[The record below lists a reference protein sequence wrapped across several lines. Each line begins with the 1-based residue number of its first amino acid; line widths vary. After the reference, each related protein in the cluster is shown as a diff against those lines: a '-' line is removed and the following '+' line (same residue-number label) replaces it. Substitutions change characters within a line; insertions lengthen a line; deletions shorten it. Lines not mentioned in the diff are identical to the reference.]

1 MPTKREM
8 GYRIFR
14 ASGSAASS
22 GASKVGG
29 TTDTSS
35 TVRYGTAA
43 ADSSNG
49 MVQVKLDNSD
59 SIVNCTCDTLIYKG
73 DRVTVI
79 VTSTGLMKAIPIG
92 QNLVDYT
99 DEAKKDLLEEI
110 TNKGNE
116 IREDVADDIAEI
128 DAKVDAAQAA
138 ADAAQGKADAVGEKA
153 NQIQQQANKIQSD
166 LTETADEL
174 SGQINVVNTE
184 IDGLNS
190 TITGVASDATSALT
204 QVAQVKSDVDGLEVT
219 VSQQAETLNGT
230 ISRVSKT
237 ETDISGLTN
246 TVSSVSKKLDTTVT
260 SVSSL
265 SNTVDGL
272 ESTVSQVSE
281 TVDGTVT
288 SISKLTNTVNGISQT
303 VTQTTSTANEALSKA
318 STLENTVDGMQS
330 TVSQAYENASEALT
344 QTSTLKNTVDGLSS
358 NVTTAYENAQEALT
372 QSSEAKQT
380 ASEVQT
386 TLSTNYY
393 TKGQTDQTFA
403 SQTQLTQTQS
413 NILSQVS
420 NTYQVKGD
428 YPTTAAMNSAINQS
442 ASQIQSTV
450 EENVMNEV
458 GETYATKTELTQ
470 TSSDLTLKINSSIAS
485 GYAICETAAG
495 VSAKSATTQA
505 SGFTRTTGVQVA
517 VKFTYENRAGSPTL
531 NINST
536 GAAAIRLK
544 NSALTVADSW
554 EAGDTVVFVFD
565 GTYWQVADP
574 SLQIAKT
581 VSSYFTADSTGLE
594 VGQDGNPT
602 SCKMASSGSFQ
613 IIKNGGVNSEFS
625 EDLIDLGKSSYGAQI
640 RMCGGSGYVDSGN
653 SYNMSGAL
661 SGQGMAIHSIGG
673 VMLANG
679 SSSSLTSSDQW
690 FVLDQNGDIRMYVGA
705 IIPNIAITGSGRRTG
720 ELEDWFTTSGKSSVS
735 SGGATCNWWYR
746 VSASGLVEL
755 FGNVQMTFPSGG
767 TGQSVRFPTFAQ
779 FEQYTDY
786 SVWLQLLGT
795 NDANVPDFNNI
806 ELIPRNMT
814 SSGFTIGAWNDTS
827 NQRYYRVSIHV
838 AGWTK

>member
-14 ASGSAASS
+14 ANGSAASS

-35 TVRYGTAA
+35 TVRYGTAV

-59 SIVNCTCDTLIYKG
+59 SIVNCTCDTLIYEG

-99 DEAKKDLLEEI
+99 DQKADDLAQDI
-110 TNKGNE
+110 IDQGNQ

-138 ADAAQGKADAVGEKA
+138 ADAAKGKADAVGEQA
-153 NQIQQQANKIQSD
+153 NSIQNQADQIQAD
-166 LTETADEL
+166 LTETANDL
-174 SGQINVVNTE
+174 SEQLTVVDQQ

-219 VSQQAETLNGT
+219 VSQQTETLNGT

-237 ETDISGLTN
+237 ETDINGLN
-246 TVSSVSKKLDTTVT
+246 STVSSVSKKLDTTVT

-288 SISKLTNTVNGISQT
+288 SISTLTNTVNGLSST

-330 TVSQAYENASEALT
+330 TVSQAYENAEEALT
-344 QTSTLKNTVDGLSS
+344 QTSSLSNTVDGLSS

-393 TKGQTDQTFA
+393 TKGQTNQTFA

-428 YPTTAAMNSAINQS
+428 YPTTADMNSAIEQS

-458 GETYATKTELTQ
+458 GETYATKSEMTQ
-470 TSSDLTLKINSSIAS
+470 TSTDLTAKFTAGLNTKGKLYVDRPNPPYYAGDVYIDTETGDTYVCTATRESGSYASSDWSSRDPIVS
-485 GYAICETAAG
+485 GYVRQSVGG
-495 VSAKSATTQA
+495 VEV
-505 SGFTRTTGVQVA
+505 GL
-517 VKFTYENRAGSPTL
+517 AGS
-531 NINST
+531 
-536 GAAAIRLK
+536 
-544 NSALTVADSW
+544 
-554 EAGDTVVFVFD
+554 
-565 GTYWQVADP
+565 
-574 SLQIAKT
+574 
-581 VSSYFTADSTGLE
+581 SYTAN
-594 VGQDGNPT
+594 V
-602 SCKMASSGSFQ
+602 ASSGFSIERNGIVFTSLYDGYAQLGNVLIIDSGASCNIGPVSRIGVNSPEGTSFTQSSFSVSDAVDFFNGSGGYVESAGTSGSTRYWEWNNDRKEASGMVNISFPYGEKYTTVSLPFSYSTDSSYRIFLQIMSNPVGGASMTNFTKLHIAPVNVKRSSFQ
-613 IIKNGGVNSEFS
+613 I
-625 EDLIDLGKSSYGAQI
+625 YGWND
-640 RMCGGSGYVDSGN
+640 YSGN
-653 SYNMSGAL
+653 LNF
-661 SGQGMAIHSIGG
+661 
-673 VMLANG
+673 N
-679 SSSSLTSSDQW
+679 
-690 FVLDQNGDIRMYVGA
+690 VG
-705 IIPNIAITGSGRRTG
+705 
-720 ELEDWFTTSGKSSVS
+720 
-735 SGGATCNWWYR
+735 WY
-746 VSASGLVEL
+746 
-755 FGNVQMTFPSGG
+755 
-767 TGQSVRFPTFAQ
+767 
-779 FEQYTDY
+779 
-786 SVWLQLLGT
+786 
-795 NDANVPDFNNI
+795 
-806 ELIPRNMT
+806 
-814 SSGFTIGAWNDTS
+814 TIG
-827 NQRYYRVSIHV
+827 V
-838 AGWTK
+838 

>member
-99 DEAKKDLLEEI
+99 DKKADDLAQDI
-110 TNKGNE
+110 IDKGNQ
-116 IREDVADDIAEI
+116 IRDDVADDIAEI

-153 NQIQQQANKIQSD
+153 DQIQSD
-166 LTETADEL
+166 LTEKADEL
-174 SGQINVVNTE
+174 AGQIKVVNTE

-204 QVAQVKSDVDGLEVT
+204 QVAQVKSDVNGLEVK
-219 VSQQAETLNGT
+219 VSQQTETLNGT
-230 ISRVSKT
+230 IQRVSKT
-237 ETDISGLTN
+237 ETDINGLN
-246 TVSSVSKKLDTTVT
+246 STVSSVSQTVDTTVK
-260 SVSSL
+260 SVSTL
-265 SNTVDGL
+265 SNTVNGL
-272 ESTVSQVSE
+272 
-281 TVDGTVT
+281 
-288 SISKLTNTVNGISQT
+288 SQT
-303 VTQTTSTANEALSKA
+303 VTQTTKTANEALSKT

-330 TVSQAYENASEALT
+330 TVSQAYSNSQEALT

-428 YPTTAAMNSAINQS
+428 YPTTADMNSAIDQS
-442 ASQIQSTV
+442 ASKIQSTV
-450 EENVMNEV
+450 EENVMNSV
-458 GETYATKTELTQ
+458 GDTYATKTELTQ
-470 TSSDLTLKINSSIAS
+470 TSSDLTLKINSSVAS

-495 VSAKSATTQA
+495 VSAKAATTQA

-517 VKFTYENRAGSPTL
+517 VKFTNANRAGSPTL
-531 NINST
+531 NINGT
-536 GAAAIRLK
+536 GDAAIQLK
-544 NSALTVADSW
+544 GAALTVDDSW
-554 EAGDTVVFVFD
+554 DAGDTVVFVFD

-594 VGQDGNPT
+594 VGQVGKPS
-602 SCKMASSGSFQ
+602 SCKMSSNGSFQ
-613 IIKNGGVNSEFS
+613 ILQGGYVNSEFS
-625 EDLIDLGKSSYGAQI
+625 EDLIDLGKDSSGAQI
-640 RMCGGSGYVDSGN
+640 RMCDGSGYIDSGS
-653 SYNMSGAL
+653 SYNMSGVL
-661 SGQGMAIHSIGG
+661 SNKGMAVHSSGG

-679 SSSSLTSSDQW
+679 ASSSLTSSDQW
-690 FVLDQNGDIRMYVGA
+690 FVLDQNGDITMRVGA

-720 ELEDWFTTSGKSSVS
+720 ELEDWFTTSGTSSVS

-746 VSASGLVEL
+746 VSAAGLVEL

-795 NDANVPDFNNI
+795 SDANVPDFNNI

-827 NQRYYRVSIHV
+827 NQRSYRVSIHV